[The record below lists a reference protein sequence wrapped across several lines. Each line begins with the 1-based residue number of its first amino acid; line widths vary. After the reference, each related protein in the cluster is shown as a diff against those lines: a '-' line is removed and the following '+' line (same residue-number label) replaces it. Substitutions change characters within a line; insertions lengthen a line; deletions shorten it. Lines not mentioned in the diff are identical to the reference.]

1 MLKMMTFFQGLPGQ
15 QSVLGTLNFPGSPQK
30 LPSVSESESEAS
42 MSEASSEDLVPPPEA
57 VVAPD
62 QEQQEAAKKKKPTV
76 LSNMFSI
83 FTKGKKKRGQPSL
96 VEPPLVPESK
106 PGLDGPPIPTVTSSI
121 APSWRRS
128 FRMSVLGAFCPQSR
142 FGCWRPRSCP
152 VRLLM

>member
-1 MLKMMTFFQGLPGQ
+1 M
-15 QSVLGTLNFPGSPQK
+15 
-30 LPSVSESESEAS
+30 
-42 MSEASSEDLVPPPEA
+42 PPPQA

-106 PGLDGPPIPTVTSSI
+106 PGLDGPIPTGRLGL
-121 APSWRRS
+121 WLG
-128 FRMSVLGAFCPQSR
+128 LGACLALVQAWAWMGHGSEGALTQDRAGREVSIFLLHLCPWSWGPEWGGILSGHWPYPWGLSRPLPQSA
-142 FGCWRPRSCP
+142 
-152 VRLLM
+152 

>member
-1 MLKMMTFFQGLPGQ
+1 
-15 QSVLGTLNFPGSPQK
+15 
-30 LPSVSESESEAS
+30 
-42 MSEASSEDLVPPPEA
+42 MSEASSEDLVPPPQA

-106 PGLDGPPIPTVTSSI
+106 PGLDGPIPTGRLGLWLGLGPP
-121 APSWRRS
+121 AP
-128 FRMSVLGAFCPQSR
+128 ASR
-142 FGCWRPRSCP
+142 GSP
-152 VRLLM
+152 LQ